1 MEVQRVVPS
10 WLDSLNTINDSYAVD
25 AWSSSYTMKVLK
37 FFLCH
42 GSADFCIELVCCIE
56 YHKDFYAVEVRR
68 VVLSWLAAT
77 STIKDPTPRKPEG
90 LYKAGLLQ

>member
-1 MEVQRVVPS
+1 MEVQKVVPS
-10 WLDSLNTINDSYAVD
+10 WLDSLNTVNDSYVVD

-56 YHKDFYAVEVRR
+56 YHKDFYAVEGRR
-68 VVLSWLAAT
+68 VVPSWLAA
-77 STIKDPTPRKPEG
+77 SNTIIDPTSLKPGG
-90 LYKAGLLQ
+90 LY